1 LKLGVDVKGD
11 IKRDVKWNVDVEG
24 ENRAG
29 ALLKGD

>member
-11 IKRDVKWNVDVEG
+11 VKGDVDVEG
-24 ENRAG
+24 ENRVG